1 MSLKSDAAVFDQSNN
16 VSDSFKNPVGHGAK
30 R

>member
-1 MSLKSDAAVFDQSNN
+1 MSLKSDASLFDQSNN
-16 VSDSFKNPVGHGAK
+16 VSESFKNSVGHSEK